1 MRQAPACDVFSQ
13 VIDALGKIPY
23 WLIALLARL
32 GIGAIFLR
40 SGMTKVDGFT
50 VTDSTIYLF
59 SDEYQV
65 PLLSPVVA
73 AHLAAYAE
81 HLFPLL
87 LFLGLATRLSALALF
102 GMTLV
107 IQLFVYPGL
116 WPDHTLWAAVLLL
129 LVSRGPGGVSV
140 DYWIVRRFG

>member
-1 MRQAPACDVFSQ
+1 MFSQ
-13 VIDALGKIPY
+13 ARDAMGKIPY

-81 HLFPLL
+81 HLFPIL

-129 LVSRGPGGVSV
+129 LLSRGPGGVSV
-140 DYWIVRRFG
+140 DYWIARRFG

>member
-1 MRQAPACDVFSQ
+1 MFSQACD
-13 VIDALGKIPY
+13 AMGKIPY

-129 LVSRGPGGVSV
+129 LLSRGPGGVSV
-140 DYWIVRRFG
+140 DYWIARRFG